1 MINLKTKEYTN
12 LITMMY
18 ATKHLIN
25 YINTDI
31 LESNTINE
39 IDLKYLKA
47 RMSRVNEL
55 ITKNENNEN

>member
-31 LESNTINE
+31 LKSNTINE
-39 IDLKYLKA
+39 LDLKYLKT
-47 RMSRVNEL
+47 RMSRINEL
-55 ITKNENNEN
+55 ITKNESNEN

>member
-31 LESNTINE
+31 LKSNTINE
-39 IDLKYLKA
+39 LDLKYLKT
-47 RMSRVNEL
+47 RMSRINEL